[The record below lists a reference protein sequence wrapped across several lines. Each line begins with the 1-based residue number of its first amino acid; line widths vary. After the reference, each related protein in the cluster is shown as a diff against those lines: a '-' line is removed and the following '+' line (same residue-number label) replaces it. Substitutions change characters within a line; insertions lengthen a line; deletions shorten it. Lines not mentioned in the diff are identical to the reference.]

1 MKRKGLSTDFR
12 MKGNKMRGLDMFQ
25 MKAMRNIE
33 HSQGIKIV
41 HSHAT
46 VNGYTLYGKKD
57 GRLKKYSVIH
67 GKLKVA

>member
-1 MKRKGLSTDFR
+1 
-12 MKGNKMRGLDMFQ
+12 MRGLDMFQ

-41 HSHAT
+41 HSRAT

-57 GRLKKYSVIH
+57 GRVKKYSMIH
-67 GKLKVA
+67 GKLMVA

>member
-1 MKRKGLSTDFR
+1 
-12 MKGNKMRGLDMFQ
+12 MRGLDIFQ
-25 MKAMRNIE
+25 RKAMRNIE
-33 HSQGIKIV
+33 QSQGIKIV

-57 GRLKKYSVIH
+57 GRTRKYSVIH

>member
-1 MKRKGLSTDFR
+1 M
-12 MKGNKMRGLDMFQ
+12 GNKIERFRMRGLDMFQ

-57 GRLKKYSVIH
+57 GRVRKYSVIH